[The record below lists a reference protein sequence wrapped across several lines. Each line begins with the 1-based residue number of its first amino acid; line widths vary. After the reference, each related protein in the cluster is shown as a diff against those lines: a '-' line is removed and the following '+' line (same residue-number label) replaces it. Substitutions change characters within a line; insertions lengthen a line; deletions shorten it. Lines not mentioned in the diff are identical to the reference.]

1 MTVPTDILVHILGS
15 IGAIA
20 LLISY
25 VLVSSK
31 RVEGDSFTYQILNL
45 IGSILLMVN
54 GFYFG
59 AYPSGVLNII
69 WGSVASYE
77 VWKINKKALHGAG

>member
-1 MTVPTDILVHILGS
+1 MTVSTDILVHILGS

-25 VLVSSK
+25 VLVSTK

-45 IGSILLMVN
+45 AGSLLLMVN

-69 WGSVASYE
+69 WGSVASFE
-77 VWKINKKALHGAG
+77 LWRINRKTLQDS

>member
-1 MTVPTDILVHILGS
+1 MTVRDILVHIFGS

-25 VLVSSK
+25 ILVSSK
-31 RVEGDSFTYQILNL
+31 RVEGDSLTYQILNL
-45 IGSILLMVN
+45 AGSISLMVN

-59 AYPSGVLNII
+59 AYPSGVLNVV
-69 WGSVASYE
+69 WGAVASYE
-77 VWKINKKALHGAG
+77 VWKINKKALPGAG

>member
-1 MTVPTDILVHILGS
+1 MSTDIWVHVFGS
-15 IGAIA
+15 IGAIV
-20 LLISY
+20 LLTSY
-25 VLVSSK
+25 ILVSTK
-31 RVEGDSFTYQILNL
+31 RVEGDSFAYQILNL

-69 WGSVASYE
+69 WGSVASYGL
-77 VWKINKKALHGAG
+77 WKINQKGLQGD

>member
-1 MTVPTDILVHILGS
+1 MTSMDILVQVLGS

-25 VLVSSK
+25 VLISKK
-31 RVEGDSFTYQILNL
+31 RVKGDSFTYQILNL
-45 IGSILLMVN
+45 TGSILLMVN

-77 VWKINKKALHGAG
+77 VWKISRKALQGG

>member
-1 MTVPTDILVHILGS
+1 MTSMEILVTIFGS

-25 VLVSSK
+25 VLISKK
-31 RVEGDSFTYQILNL
+31 RVKGDSYTYQILNL
-45 IGSILLMVN
+45 IGSILLIVN
-54 GFYFG
+54 GFYFE

-69 WGSVASYE
+69 WGFLASYE
-77 VWKINKKALHGAG
+77 VWKISRNAPQGG

>member
-1 MTVPTDILVHILGS
+1 MIVSTEILVHIFGS

-25 VLVSSK
+25 ILVSTK
-31 RVEGDSFTYQILNL
+31 RVEGDSFTYQVLNL
-45 IGSILLMVN
+45 VGSILLMVN

-59 AYPSGVLNII
+59 AYPSGVLNVI

-77 VWKINKKALHGAG
+77 VWKINKKALRGAG